1 MKKKF
6 KALPVSYNSVLFF
19 NWFSYREQD
28 AEPSTL
34 VIKYIVGC
42 GRMQLNGALSRRNVV
57 FIGGRSVSLNSNAD
71 SNRESERKRGGE
83 KRGGDGEGGLAD
95 I

>member
-1 MKKKF
+1 
-6 KALPVSYNSVLFF
+6 
-19 NWFSYREQD
+19 
-28 AEPSTL
+28 
-34 VIKYIVGC
+34 
-42 GRMQLNGALSRRNVV
+42 MQLNGALSRRNVV